1 MTYASPSRHST
12 AAVLELLAAPA
23 WARLVTP
30 NFGHISTHRAE
41 IELKFRAFSIFR
53 TPTRRFGRW
62 SICGWRA
69 RRIFA
74 QEKLRQRG
82 KKVLERL
89 QV

>member
-23 WARLVTP
+23 WARLVTAD
-30 NFGHISTHRAE
+30 FGHISTDRAE
-41 IELKFRAFSIFR
+41 IELKFGAFSIFR
-53 TPTRRFGRW
+53 DPISCLGRW

-82 KKVLERL
+82 QEVLERL